1 MAHWVSWEEQ
11 DRDHVAL
18 RWVERGI
25 TVVFPRDY
33 ARARTHQQLAARAK
47 ARIAEVETK
56 AQRVVVSGSTGDSI
70 SARTSV
76 KPAAAARNERVSGC
90 SGFSWVRSRWKT
102 SSRP

>member
-56 AQRVVVSGSTGDSI
+56 AQRVVVSGSVLV
-70 SARTSV
+70 A
-76 KPAAAARNERVSGC
+76 
-90 SGFSWVRSRWKT
+90 FSKHEDQPVEHMIDPMAPRDLLRST
-102 SSRP
+102 M